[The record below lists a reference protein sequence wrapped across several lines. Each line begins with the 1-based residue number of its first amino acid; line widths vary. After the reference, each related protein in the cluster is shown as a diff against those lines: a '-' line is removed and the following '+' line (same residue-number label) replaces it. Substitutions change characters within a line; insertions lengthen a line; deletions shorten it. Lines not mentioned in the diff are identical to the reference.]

1 MIQDTRRQL
10 QVKELESF
18 LTEWVR
24 RGKIS
29 GYVRYAHA
37 VNKWLSQISDGR
49 PLTTYTEDNDTDK
62 ASIRTLTEL
71 VISSHVDIAVL
82 EQLRELYTEIS
93 SRYVDRFKR
102 NSIFWDQLVR
112 ELTQNLSQYKAH
124 SSIGSGST
132 TYIPF
137 VSHPQLQ
144 LKNLTRSST
153 RGAYLP
159 GVIDTIEQEP
169 LNITLTSYPSHNP
182 EGGVTVQNPE
192 FVDSTQN
199 IRKLFRGTGI
209 EQWIWT
215 TEIPHVVIDD
225 ITYPGIVWEL
235 ELEYQGSITFSS
247 ILLNF
252 RSKFNSTLCN
262 IYTKNLDTDAWALVK
277 RTDGRWDHV
286 IGSELIEINDI
297 DRTTAR
303 KIRIRLCQENYEIR
317 NQDKSSYATDGNRRE
332 DLSWLEGTQ
341 SFNRDESNE
350 YDDAL
355 TTIETKKE
363 NTIAPPGQFLYQI
376 GLSGIRFSYD
386 SYLANGNG
394 DLWSHPNT
402 ENIGLKL
409 QTEPIEIIT
418 IVPEQQT
425 PEKSTVEW
433 WVEDITRRFQIPILP
448 KGTTTVREP
457 VKFIDGF
464 SLQLT
469 FPIAADTV
477 PDLYLNG
484 TLQSVT
490 FTEINS
496 TEFAIEGIA
505 IGTFDNYVI
514 EYNLAIGQIVMG
526 YVLVN
531 DTTTTSTISGSNT
544 DINTIYV
551 NKKEADSWIVTNSLT
566 NTMHSAGVMIRLDEY
581 FYWFNNGEEANNIGR
596 LGTRIP
602 AVYTAPE
609 L

>member
-457 VKFIDGF
+457 VKFVDAFTI
-464 SLQLT
+464 QLT
-469 FPIAADTV
+469 FPIAANTS
-477 PDLYLNG
+477 PNLYLNG
-484 TLQSVT
+484 VLQVIS
-490 FTEINS
+490 FAEINS
-496 TEFAIEGIA
+496 TRFT
-505 IGTFDNYVI
+505 IGTVGIGIFDNYVV
-514 EYNLAIGQIVMG
+514 EYDLAVGQIVMG

-531 DTTTTSTISGSNT
+531 DTTITSTISGSNT

>member
-581 FYWFNNGEEANNIGR
+581 FYWFNNGEEANNVGR
-596 LGTRIP
+596 LATKIP
-602 AVYTAPE
+602 RVYTAPE

>member
-566 NTMHSAGVMIRLDEY
+566 NTMHSAGVMID
-581 FYWFNNGEEANNIGR
+581 
-596 LGTRIP
+596 
-602 AVYTAPE
+602 
-609 L
+609 